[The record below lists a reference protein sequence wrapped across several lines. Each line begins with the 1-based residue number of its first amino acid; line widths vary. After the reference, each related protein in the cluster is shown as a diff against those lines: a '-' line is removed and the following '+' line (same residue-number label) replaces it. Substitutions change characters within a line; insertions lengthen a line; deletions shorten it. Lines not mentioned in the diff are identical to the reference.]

1 MVESD
6 AWQGAYMLKTTFYI
20 GKVFGIPIRV
30 HISWLIVFVLFT
42 LTFAGHFGS
51 LHKDWPTHLLWV
63 MGVVA
68 SLLFFAS
75 VLAHELAHSLLA
87 RSRGLHVRD
96 IVLFIFGGVS
106 EITDES
112 KTPGTEFLVA
122 VVGPLTSV
130 VIGAF
135 FLLLSMVTA
144 DPSPPV
150 AAVCRYLGFINL
162 VLAVFNMIPGYPLD
176 GGRVLRGILWK
187 VTGNMDDST
196 KWAARIGQ
204 FVAYLFIFYGIYS
217 FFFGGDQIGGLWMAF
232 IGWFLENAAL
242 SSYRQVQLRQAL
254 AGHLVDE
261 VMTRPY
267 PAVAPDASV
276 NSVVADYLLPLKLR
290 CLPVVDHDRMVGLL
304 TIRDI
309 NSLGHHAWPNTLAGA
324 AMIPMEKVKTVR
336 SDANLWDA
344 MVLMTTEEVNQL
356 PVVRDGRLE
365 GLLTRADI
373 LTFLRTRA
381 ELGL

>member
-1 MVESD
+1 
-6 AWQGAYMLKTTFYI
+6 MLKTTFYI